1 MEENAKEL
9 LEEKELPVN
18 ETVESEETAET
29 TEIPE
34 IIEDE
39 EVKRFKELSDEEK
52 EAEIKKMEEELEK
65 HSEDF
70 KAVDEAVEMLESFKD
85 GSYISK
91 AVENDTEF
99 KSRLEES
106 GLDTDDLQKFMNKDV
121 NSDYLVNK
129 ILRVRLKRLLE
140 STDDK
145 DVLVKNTFFDNKDGK
160 YKLKPEYLKEGLV
173 YEYYTKFPGIDDHE
187 VIEKAVYRDPD
198 MTKIAKKLNELPGLA
213 GDADLIL
220 ETLSVYGSDER
231 VKFISENLPKADRT
245 MEKAL
250 LDKYDMLEEII
261 KELQD
266 IKNIKEVSSKYNYHK
281 ERLNKTLSKISK
293 DYYKDDS
300 VTNIADLLYSIL
312 DMIQFDNDDTDE
324 ENNLRIMKI
333 KYTILSYFR
342 RVLTREN
349 FIYFTI
355 FLGQISAWVND
366 LQQSIRDNK
375 YEPEDTRQYTIASNW
390 LFYILNRYMG

>member
-1 MEENAKEL
+1 MEENKKEL

-18 ETVESEETAET
+18 ETAESKETAET

-34 IIEDE
+34 IVEDE

-85 GSYISK
+85 GSYVNK
-91 AVENDTEF
+91 AVESDPEF
-99 KSRLEES
+99 KSRLDES

-121 NSDYLVNK
+121 NSSYLVDK
-129 ILRVRLKRLLE
+129 ILKHRLSKLFE

-187 VIEKAVYRDPD
+187 VIEKAIYREPD
-198 MTKIAKKLNELPGLA
+198 MTKITEKLNELPNFNH
-213 GDADLIL
+213 DDVENII
-220 ETLSVYGSDER
+220 EMMSVYGNDER

-250 LDKYDMLEEII
+250 LEKYDILEETI

-266 IKNIKEVSSKYNYHK
+266 VKNIKDMTSKYSYHK
-281 ERLNKTLSKISK
+281 ERLNKTLLKLGK
-293 DYYKDDS
+293 GYDDS
-300 VTNIADLLYSIL
+300 VNSIPDLLYTIL
-312 DMIQFDNDDTDE
+312 DAIQFDNDDTDE
-324 ENNLRIMKI
+324 ENNLRTMKI
-333 KYTILSYFR
+333 KYTIISYFR

-349 FIYFTI
+349 FIYFTL
-355 FLGQISAWVND
+355 FLSQISTWITD
-366 LQQSIRDNK
+366 LQQSMKDNK
-375 YEPEDTRQYTIASNW
+375 YEPEDPKQYRVASNW
-390 LFYILNRYMG
+390 LFYILNRYMN